1 MKPLHA
7 IAVFL
12 CIILAFTACKKL
24 ASVTS
29 TDSFRKV
36 RYVLFTDQDFSNDDK
51 KITFT
56 LFIKKTNGVVLW
68 DTVLA
73 PIKVKNIP
81 DKAHQLIIEKTV
93 PHDDN
98 STLKIGFDYAIEN
111 VGNSWFFDVLNPGE
125 DFKEIVF
132 DVR

>member
-1 MKPLHA
+1 MKPQYA
-7 IAVFL
+7 IAIFL
-12 CIILAFTACKKL
+12 CSILALTACKKSAPDVPTTL
-24 ASVTS
+24 S
-29 TDSFRKV
+29 RKV

-56 LFIKKTNGVVLW
+56 LFIKKTNGLILW

-73 PIKVKNIP
+73 PIKVKDIP
-81 DKAHQLIIEKTV
+81 DKNHKLIIEKMV

-98 STLKIGFDYAIEN
+98 STLKIGFDYAIQD
-111 VGNSWFFDVLNPGE
+111 VGNSWFFDILNPGE

-132 DVR
+132 DVK